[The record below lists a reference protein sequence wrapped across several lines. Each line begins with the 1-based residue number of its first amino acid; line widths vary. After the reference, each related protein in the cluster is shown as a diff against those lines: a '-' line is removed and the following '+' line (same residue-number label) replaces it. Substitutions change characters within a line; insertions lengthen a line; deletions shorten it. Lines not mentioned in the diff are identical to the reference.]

1 MSDKIYEAFL
11 RQQLEAGMA
20 LANNSDVLALT
31 PLPGSEPPSRYI
43 AHFSGRN
50 GLVRDPRGGIVEF
63 DKFVVGIC
71 FPEDYLRRVN
81 IPQVLTYL
89 GPHPDPWHPNIRPPF
104 VCAHI
109 EPGSSLVDILYACFE
124 IWTWNLF
131 ATGDE
136 GLNHAAS
143 QWSRKQERS
152 RFPVD
157 RRPLKR
163 RSMQLEVTAPP
174 GKEAE

>member
-1 MSDKIYEAFL
+1 MNMEIPHGCLSKRLLNLFQHRNKFIIGIEFTVTSVPMGYIDTWQHTFEFL
-11 RQQLEAGMA
+11 TQSKYFIDRAE
-20 LANNSDVLALT
+20 LT
-31 PLPGSEPPSRYI
+31 TLP
-43 AHFSGRN
+43 H
-50 GLVRDPRGGIVEF
+50 D
-63 DKFVVGIC
+63 
-71 FPEDYLRRVN
+71 
-81 IPQVLTYL
+81 L

-163 RSMQLEVTAPP
+163 RSMQLEVTTTP
-174 GKEAE
+174 GKEAA